1 MALLSWYFVYT
12 QLIENVNGNKK
23 LNHMKIE
30 RKTWEDSQEN
40 GKKSGKKKSA
50 MGANNASGPIVFS
63 SATASGTSTI
73 QKLSFS
79 SMIYYDAK

>member
-40 GKKSGKKKSA
+40 GKKSGKKNPRWARIMHQDLLFSQA
-50 MGANNASGPIVFS
+50 PPLLVRLLFRSSVFP
-63 SATASGTSTI
+63 A
-73 QKLSFS
+73 
-79 SMIYYDAK
+79 